1 MKYIK
6 IYIIPAI
13 CAATV
18 FLLLRCFF
26 FVGYV
31 PSESME
37 PTIPK
42 GSFIVGTRFVNN
54 LRKGDV
60 VVFIWHDQLVVKRIA
75 AIPGEKILHAGEIR
89 RIPADCYYLL
99 GDNHE
104 KSWDS
109 RFWKEP
115 FIEREKILARI
126 FTKSSAESVK
136 EVP

>member
-1 MKYIK
+1 M
-6 IYIIPAI
+6 
-13 CAATV
+13 
-18 FLLLRCFF
+18 
-26 FVGYV
+26 
-31 PSESME
+31 
-37 PTIPK
+37 
-42 GSFIVGTRFVNN
+42 
-54 LRKGDV
+54 